1 MGITDALNL
10 SQTSK
15 ILLTAYALGVFAQ
28 YMLLY
33 HFASF
38 YQTTEYNQAS
48 ITIPNPFDSNPLHF
62 NIVDF
67 AHQSAQ
73 ILAIFSAKQIFAVI
87 RNPKKASIIK
97 KNPFLIYEDREDAD
111 VNVKSVR
118 MWKIICIG
126 WWIVAILYG
135 CLLFATHKGKGLL
148 IICILLLIIAIC
160 LQISGSIK
168 ELYTANI
175 IILITPFLGYIGYYL
190 FEWDPVFVTGI
201 FFGFGFSAIYT
212 LKIKQFKKDKTKQT
226 ESKAMHHVNGQT
238 DNQNTNPALIEIE
251 KVQHIHEQEIEGKQ
265 EMFESLSA
273 RGVSNDAES

>member
-97 KNPFLIYEDREDAD
+97 KNPFLIYEDREGADA
-111 VNVKSVR
+111 NVKNIR

-126 WWIVAILYG
+126 WWIIAILYG
-135 CLLFATHKGKGLL
+135 CLKFATYEGKILII
-148 IICILLLIIAIC
+148 IICILYFIIICLLIFA
-160 LQISGSIK
+160 SIK
-168 ELYTANI
+168 ALYTANI
-175 IILITPFLGYIGYYL
+175 IIVIIMFFGFIGCYL
-190 FEWDPVFVTGI
+190 FEWNGAFVMGMC
-201 FFGFGFSAIYT
+201 FGFGLNAIYT
-212 LKIKQFKKDKTKQT
+212 LKFKQLNKDETKPISSNESNDEQT
-226 ESKAMHHVNGQT
+226 EQDSIEST
-238 DNQNTNPALIEIE
+238 QNV
-251 KVQHIHEQEIEGKQ
+251 KCQEIKMKNVQ
-265 EMFESLSA
+265 CANQWDNIDRQQSIKL
-273 RGVSNDAES
+273 

>member
-111 VNVKSVR
+111 VNVKNVR

-126 WWIVAILYG
+126 WSIIGLLYA
-135 CLLFATHKGKGLL
+135 CLSFANKGKALL
-148 IICILLLIIAIC
+148 IIGFFLIFIIIC
-160 LQISGSIK
+160 LQIFGSIK
-168 ELYTANI
+168 
-175 IILITPFLGYIGYYL
+175 
-190 FEWDPVFVTGI
+190 
-201 FFGFGFSAIYT
+201 
-212 LKIKQFKKDKTKQT
+212 
-226 ESKAMHHVNGQT
+226 AM
-238 DNQNTNPALIEIE
+238 
-251 KVQHIHEQEIEGKQ
+251 
-265 EMFESLSA
+265 
-273 RGVSNDAES
+273 

>member
-87 RNPKKASIIK
+87 RNPKKSSIIK
-97 KNPFLIYEDREDAD
+97 KNPFVIYEDREDAD
-111 VNVKSVR
+111 VNVKNVR

-126 WWIVAILYG
+126 WLIIAILYG
-135 CLLFATHKGKGLL
+135 CTLFVQKGVGLL
-148 IICILLLIIAIC
+148 IIIFLLIIIAIC
-160 LQISGSIK
+160 LQISGSVK
-168 ELYTANI
+168 ALYTANF
-175 IILITPFLGYIGYYL
+175 IILINTFLGCFGCYL
-190 FEWDPVFVTGI
+190 FEWDTLFVGGMC
-201 FFGFGFSAIYT
+201 FGFGLNAILT
-212 LKIKQFKKDKTKQT
+212 LKIKQLNKDETKPIPSTGSNHEQT
-226 ESKAMHHVNGQT
+226 EQDAIESSEIVECT
-238 DNQNTNPALIEIE
+238 EIE
-251 KVQHIHEQEIEGKQ
+251 MNNVQYATQWDNIDRQQSIK
-265 EMFESLSA
+265 L
-273 RGVSNDAES
+273 